1 MCCYGNHYVIAYP
14 NERVNIGSGLQSNGS
29 QLVLKGEKTLSHK
42 VSGLPVSEQFTEH
55 HEGNDLVII
64 PVTGLP
70 VRPSYLAH
78 SSPSVLPVAGRG
90 RTDYLEQ
97 STAT

>member
-1 MCCYGNHYVIAYP
+1 M
-14 NERVNIGSGLQSNGS
+14 
-29 QLVLKGEKTLSHK
+29 
-42 VSGLPVSEQFTEH
+42 SEQFTEH